1 LRSLAPALSG
11 ALLLAAAVVGP
22 AAAAAIALDQRQA
35 VSVSLQDTSGTHLGS
50 GVVIAAAAGGYW
62 LVSNRH
68 VVSDSQAVCVV
79 TADRQVSPALV
90 LPEARRR
97 PRQAQPQPLDLD
109 LALLWLPRNGAQPL
123 AVATLAQRPAPP
135 ASLPL
140 VQATG
145 YPAPVQQRGDAA
157 AYQERAGLLLPLLNE
172 PLEGGFDLAY
182 TAALQKGMS
191 GGGVFS
197 GSDLIGI
204 NGAHANPLWPGQW
217 NDQNGRPV
225 SASLNEK
232 LELVSLGISVRTIQ
246 AALNAAVIPSAAALN
261 GLTAV
266 ACRPSQPVRPSPDP
280 IRQTR

>member
-1 LRSLAPALSG
+1 M
-11 ALLLAAAVVGP
+11 
-22 AAAAAIALDQRQA
+22 
-35 VSVSLQDTSGTHLGS
+35 SLQDTSGTHLGS

-79 TADRQVSPALV
+79 TADRQIAAALV
-90 LPEARRR
+90 LPEARRKR
-97 PRQAQPQPLDLD
+97 RQAQPLALD
-109 LALLWLPRNGAQPL
+109 LALLWLPRSGTQPL
-123 AVATLAQRPAPP
+123 AVATLAQKPAPP

-157 AYQERAGLLLPLLNE
+157 AYQEMAALLLPLLNG

-182 TAALQKGMS
+182 TAAIQKGMS
-191 GGGVFS
+191 GGGIFS
-197 GSDLIGI
+197 GSELIGI

-246 AALNAAVIPSAAALN
+246 AALKAAVIPSAAALN
-261 GLTAV
+261 GLAAV
-266 ACRPSQPVRPSPDP
+266 ACRASQPVRPSPEV

>member
-1 LRSLAPALSG
+1 LRHLAPALSG
-11 ALLLAAAVVGP
+11 ALLLAAAVAGP
-22 AAAAAIALDQRQA
+22 AAAAATAIEQRQA
-35 VSVSLQDTSGTHLGS
+35 VSVSLQDTIGSHLGS
-50 GVVIAAAAGGYW
+50 GAVIAAAAGGYW

-68 VVSDSQAVCVV
+68 VVSDNQAVCVV
-79 TADRQVSPALV
+79 TADRQIAAALV
-90 LPEARRR
+90 LPEARRKR
-97 PRQAQPQPLDLD
+97 RQAQPQPLAVD
-109 LALLWLPRNGAQPL
+109 LALLWLPRSGAQPL
-123 AVATLAQRPAPP
+123 AVATLAQRPVPP

-157 AYQERAGLLLPLLNE
+157 AYQETAGLLLPLLNE

-182 TAALQKGMS
+182 TAAIQKGMS

-197 GSDLIGI
+197 GADLIGI

-246 AALNAAVIPSAAALN
+246 AALKAAVIPSATALN

-266 ACRPSQPVRPSPDP
+266 ACRAALRP
-280 IRQTR
+280 Q